1 MIHDQALHS
10 ILRSQEGWDDR
21 NFLTVSP
28 VTLTIFV
35 WCVCD
40 LASASHALFT
50 LCHIRMTRRADLLI
64 LGLDCCKSLGLE
76 EVSGVLALLLA
87 TLRAGCF
94 RGLVRAIRV
103 TEVRARCVR
112 VAVSAARALRVAL
125 RARVKLGV
133 TDGAVVTEIVAG
145 VKVHVGV
152 FVTLVSVLVFVARI
166 FVAGPAHLG
175 GVDLRARALCAFR
188 CLRHGSK
195 LSDPRWMSRTS
206 VRMFQDSL
214 PAITFLTGFL
224 YYSPKPRAPDLA
236 GGS

>member
-21 NFLTVSP
+21 ISLAGAVI
-28 VTLTIFV
+28 VRLLG
-35 WCVCD
+35 D
-40 LASASHALFT
+40 LASSGHAL
-50 LCHIRMTRRADLLI
+50 
-64 LGLDCCKSLGLE
+64 
-76 EVSGVLALLLA
+76 LALADVRLTCRALDVFGLAVAHLLA
-87 TLRAGCF
+87 TLRASCF

-125 RARVKLGV
+125 RARVKLRV
-133 TDGAVVTEIVAG
+133 TDGAVVAEIVAG